1 MENRSTPHIVIDNNF
16 SSLRSLQDKKVDNS
30 FYTFTRDMNKCI
42 NCHKCVKACGDLQG
56 IFVFQVQE
64 DGTVGIK
71 EENMAATQCI
81 SCGQCIKVCP
91 TGALE
96 EKSNISLLEEQLK
109 NPNKH
114 VIAQISP
121 SLKHTLGEEFGIATG
136 VDISPKIVSALKEIG
151 FSKVFSTGF
160 ASDVNIIETS
170 ADLKK
175 RLDENGP
182 FPVFTSTCTGWI
194 NYAEKFCP
202 EFLGHLSPCKSPQQ
216 ILGSLSKSYYEETI
230 DVSSENIFS
239 VAMMPCIAKKDE
251 ANRFDMKD
259 ENGNK
264 DVDLVLTIKEVA
276 HLLKQKGIDLGDYD
290 KTGSFDKPMES
301 DTGSSRIKSVTGGLA
316 EAMLRN
322 LAHMMGEKSFPS
334 GLDGLRGTDGIKI
347 ANVLLGEKKLN
358 IAVVN
363 GIKNVPVILDI
374 IKDGITEFHLIEV
387 MACPGGCIGGGGIPL
402 SKDPD
407 IIKKR
412 TESIY
417 SYDLFNDVRCSWEN
431 PDVKTLY
438 SQYLKEPLGEES
450 QRLFHFH
457 YKNRRTRK
465 YF

>member
-1 MENRSTPHIVIDNNF
+1 MKKKSTPHNATENSY
-16 SSLRSLQDKKVDNS
+16 SSLETSENKRIDNS

-42 NCHKCVKACGDLQG
+42 NCHQCVKACGDMQG
-56 IFVFQVQE
+56 IFVFQVE
-64 DGTVGIK
+64 KDGTVGIK
-71 EENMAATQCI
+71 ETNMAATQCI

-91 TGALE
+91 TEALE
-96 EKSNISLLEEQLK
+96 EKSNISLLEEQLRD
-109 NPNKH
+109 PHKH

-121 SLKHTLGEEFGIATG
+121 SLKHTLGEEFGIAPG
-136 VDISPKIVSALKEIG
+136 VDISPKIVSAFKEIG

-202 EFLGHLSPCKSPQQ
+202 EFLGLLSPCKSPQQ
-216 ILGSLSKSYYEETI
+216 ILGSLSKSYYKDTI
-230 DVSSENIFS
+230 DVSRENIFS

-264 DVDLVLTIKEVA
+264 DVDLVLTVKEVVT
-276 HLLKQKGIDLGDYD
+276 LLKDKGIDIGNYH
-290 KTGSFDKPMES
+290 KTGYFDEPMKS

-316 EAMLRN
+316 EAMVRN
-322 LAHMMGEKSFPS
+322 IAYMMGEKSSPFE
-334 GLDGLRGTDGIKI
+334 LNKLRGKDGIKI
-347 ANVLLGEKKLN
+347 ASVLLGGKKMN

-363 GIKNVPVILDI
+363 GIKNAPVILDM
-374 IKDGITEFHLIEV
+374 IKDGITEFHLVEV
-387 MACPGGCIGGGGIPL
+387 MACPGGCVGGGGIPL

-407 IIKKR
+407 IIQKR
-412 TESIY
+412 TDSIY
-417 SYDLFNDVRCSWEN
+417 TYDLSNAVRCSLEN
-431 PDVKTLY
+431 PDTKLLY
-438 SQYLKEPLGEES
+438 SQYLKEPLSEES
-450 QRLFHFH
+450 KNLFHFH

-465 YF
+465 FF